1 MNKVLFIG
9 NFAGG
14 SFGCPG
20 DPCRTFPYYALKDDV
35 EAFEATRESAQLIA
49 FDNKA
54 DAEHRLAMLARTVA
68 DQATNDRQARSDRQ
82 FRHTVGRSIR
92 TAIEFHIGAT
102 IRSFR
107 WTEQLRTVE
116 SMTRES
122 AALLRHCPAGG
133 YDAQADGRIY
143 RVWIGPNGQ
152 AQRIVEL
159 SAPAS
164 KPTAVASKNR
174 IKVQKPEKV
183 RG

>member
-20 DPCRTFPYYALKDDV
+20 DPCRTFPYYALTDDV

-54 DAEHRLAMLARTVA
+54 DAERRLAMLARTVA

-82 FRHTVGRSIR
+82 YRHAVGRSIR
-92 TAIEFHIGAT
+92 TAIELYTGAP
-102 IRSFR
+102 IRTFR
-107 WTEQLRTVE
+107 WTDQLRPVALLAK
-116 SMTRES
+116 ES
-122 AALLRHCPAGG
+122 AALLRNCPSGG
-133 YDAQADGRIY
+133 YDALADGRTY
-143 RVWIGPNGQ
+143 RIWIGASGQ
-152 AQRIVEL
+152 ARQIVEL
-159 SAPAS
+159 TSPGS
-164 KPTAVASKNR
+164 KPDVVATKNR
-174 IKVQKPEKV
+174 IKSPKPEKV